1 MPLEQISNK
10 LDFFSFFTASKLGL
24 TGLTVTVDVWK
35 TVTSTNTSSRIITA
49 GSATEVGGGLYKYQ
63 LTSANVTEEGEYICI
78 FKTASTT
85 PDQQHIPAIW
95 CIQKAGVE
103 TLNNLRVAR
112 RGY

>member
-1 MPLEQISNK
+1 MSGPLGS
-10 LDFFSFFTASKLGL
+10 G
-24 TGLTVTVDVWK
+24 
-35 TVTSTNTSSRIITA
+35 SS
-49 GSATEVGGGLYKYQ
+49 GGGGGGGGGLYKYQ